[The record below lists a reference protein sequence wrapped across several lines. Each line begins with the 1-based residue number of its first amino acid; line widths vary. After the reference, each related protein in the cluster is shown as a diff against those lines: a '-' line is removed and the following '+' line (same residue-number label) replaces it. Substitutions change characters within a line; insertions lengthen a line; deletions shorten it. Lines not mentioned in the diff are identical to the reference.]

1 MKFTSVLIAAL
12 LLPGVPV
19 VQAAPV
25 LRQDVLAQFLPRIG
39 QCQQAFRNVQCD
51 AMRTPSHQAPDQGIN
66 GTLLL
71 AHAYSVGTPDGR
83 APNCSHR
90 AADVGLSAD
99 TP

>member
-1 MKFTSVLIAAL
+1 
-12 LLPGVPV
+12 
-19 VQAAPV
+19 
-25 LRQDVLAQFLPRIG
+25 
-39 QCQQAFRNVQCD
+39 VQCD